1 MRSVEMNIESGEELS
16 AVNDILSAIGE
27 PPVSTLEGDSNADV
41 ANARR
46 LLNKVNRQIQAKGWT
61 FNIEEGATLEPD
73 IFSNL
78 ITYSS
83 DYLSIL
89 SAGTQSIYVNRGGY
103 LYDRTA
109 KTDRFTAP
117 VTVNLIRLKEF
128 GEMPECFRTW
138 IVTKAARQFNARFF
152 GAPEVEGSL
161 KEEEAQAER
170 DCFEYELDYGVYNML
185 DGDTFV
191 QGLLTR

>member
-61 FNIEEGATLEPD
+61 FNIEEGAALEPD

-128 GEMPECFRTW
+128 DEMPECFRTW

-161 KEEEAQAER
+161 QEEEAQAEK